1 MLSKHTQNSQTLV
14 FIDDSGDAGFKF
26 ERGSSKIFVI
36 AAVIFDDPLEAEK
49 VAVAIK
55 EFRRSIGFPDTM
67 EFKFN
72 KSNKK
77 VRLGFMNTINVFA
90 FKVRTLVIDKTILH
104 SDELKNDKNSFYSY
118 SIKMLLK
125 PSDMSIL
132 EAKIKLDGSGDRAFR
147 RNFSSYLRKSLN
159 SNGIKVISN
168 LKFSD
173 SKDNVL
179 IQLADMI
186 AGSIRRSY
194 EGNKQDGIIY
204 KKIIRKHIEDEWRF
218 K

>member
-104 SDELKNDKNSFYSY
+104 SDELKNDNR
-118 SIKMLLK
+118 I
-125 PSDMSIL
+125 
-132 EAKIKLDGSGDRAFR
+132 SGTE
-147 RNFSSYLRKSLN
+147 S
-159 SNGIKVISN
+159 
-168 LKFSD
+168 
-173 SKDNVL
+173 
-179 IQLADMI
+179 
-186 AGSIRRSY
+186 
-194 EGNKQDGIIY
+194 
-204 KKIIRKHIEDEWRF
+204 
-218 K
+218 